1 MDQGGGT
8 YRGENLNQC
17 VPNITVIPQANPLH
31 YKYCLNHTP
40 LISKDF
46 LTTDSHRLILEI

>member
-46 LTTDSHRLILEI
+46 LTTDSHRLI